1 MFTFIIIY
9 YEIKFHIQLFVIIL
23 YSIIIFYYI
32 IFHHIF
38 TLFLFYFY
46 FFIGPM
52 EEIRRKTLL
61 QGNDTFH
68 GNGNQTGLFSSLRNS
83 KLLSHITKDSFNRG
97 EERKKWKR

>member
-1 MFTFIIIY
+1 MKLNFIFNYLSLFCILSLFFT
-9 YEIKFHIQLFVIIL
+9 IL
-23 YSIIIFYYI
+23 YSITFLLYFYFI
-32 IFHHIF
+32 
-38 TLFLFYFY
+38 FY

-83 KLLSHITKDSFNRG
+83 KLLSHITEDSFNQG
-97 EERKKWKR
+97 EEREKWKNMK